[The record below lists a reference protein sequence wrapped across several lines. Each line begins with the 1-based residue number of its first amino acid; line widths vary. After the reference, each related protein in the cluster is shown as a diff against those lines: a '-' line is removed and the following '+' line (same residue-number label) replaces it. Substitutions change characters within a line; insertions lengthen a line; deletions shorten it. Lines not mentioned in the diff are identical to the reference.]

1 MLKSERAVMLKND
14 QIEGEPTP
22 KQTLALRVLQPLLWF
37 MILAVLVVSLLPGS
51 ALPSKTALIWDK
63 AQHAIAFA
71 MLYGIGIKAY
81 PDRVRDVALG
91 LLLLGGLI
99 EVAQA
104 ATPWRQADIQDW
116 FADAVGIGAV
126 WLLYSIRR
134 NLVYV

>member
-1 MLKSERAVMLKND
+1 MKLKND

-22 KQTLALRVLQPLLWF
+22 EQTWALRVLQPLLWF

-63 AQHAIAFA
+63 AQHALVFA
-71 MLYGIGIKAY
+71 MLCGIGMKAY

-91 LLLLGGLI
+91 LVLWGGLI

-104 ATPWRQADIQDW
+104 ATPWRHADIQDW

-126 WLLYSIRR
+126 WLLYSIHVRSA
-134 NLVYV
+134 NTP

>member
-14 QIEGEPTP
+14 QIEGEPAP
-22 KQTLALRVLQPLLWF
+22 KQTLALRVLQPLLWC

-63 AQHAIAFA
+63 AQHALAFA
-71 MLYGIGIKAY
+71 MLCGIGMKAY

-99 EVAQA
+99 EFAQA
-104 ATPWRQADIQDW
+104 ATPWRHADIQDW
-116 FADAVGIGAV
+116 FADAVGIAAV

-134 NLVYV
+134 NLV